1 MHAVQKAHAPG
12 LGSDFEAPGLGPRSN
27 SIRFPLESDQ
37 GPKRMHLRN
46 SNLARSQDL
55 RIQTRAQMQVPLM
68 LMILFNL
75 MTANLPA
82 WCKARIH

>member
-1 MHAVQKAHAPG
+1 MHAIQRHLH
-12 LGSDFEAPGLGPRSN
+12 LGWALN
-27 SIRFPLESDQ
+27 SKLPAWGQVRIPFDSPLESDQ

-68 LMILFNL
+68 LMNLLNL